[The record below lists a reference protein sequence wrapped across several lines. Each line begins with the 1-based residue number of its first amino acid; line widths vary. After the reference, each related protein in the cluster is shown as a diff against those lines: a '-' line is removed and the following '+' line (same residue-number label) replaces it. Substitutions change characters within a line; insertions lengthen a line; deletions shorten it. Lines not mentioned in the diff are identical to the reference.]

1 MVSQKVI
8 SVNGKKIAKYGGCK
22 NPPLKFP
29 VVSEVNSRRDSKPIH
44 RKEKIM
50 TTVIFQ
56 VSRFVE
62 KSAKT
67 GYSQL
72 RLKERYNSQRDVVTA
87 LATLHLQEDSNPWLQ
102 GMHYA
107 VIDNGEAYYGFDKED
122 PDQRVD
128 YNINFATSQLSKL
141 KAQIVTLGTK
151 LTAPSKDEHGVSE
164 LMGVQLHV
172 KLHEGVEVKV
182 STVDPKTP
190 AEAKWGTKF
199 KISVSPTEIESVNL
213 VQYGEV
219 GYLEAPGDRMSI
231 SLLTQALYKK
241 SEVVQVKPTTVDE
254 AKSALA
260 NLKAKSRGANRAA
273 SNAAKA
279 RQAGKAATAITP
291 PPQEEAA
298 RVSRVLVDDEDED
311 QPE

>member
-1 MVSQKVI
+1 MATI
-8 SVNGKKIAKYGGCK
+8 
-22 NPPLKFP
+22 
-29 VVSEVNSRRDSKPIH
+29 
-44 RKEKIM
+44 
-50 TTVIFQ
+50 IFQ

-128 YNINFATSQLSKL
+128 YNINFATSQLSNL
-141 KAQIVTLGTK
+141 KAQIVALGTK

-182 STVDPKTP
+182 STVEPKTP

-199 KISVSPTEIESVNL
+199 KISVSPAEIESVSI
-213 VQYGEV
+213 VQYGELN
-219 GYLEAPGDRMSI
+219 YLEAPGDRMSI

-241 SEVVQVKPTTVDE
+241 SEVTQSKPTTVDE

-260 NLKAKSRGANRAA
+260 NLKARSRGANRT
-273 SNAAKA
+273 AAKA
-279 RQAGKAATAITP
+279 SRQAGKAAAAITP
-291 PPQEEAA
+291 PDLAK
-298 RVSRVLVDDEDED
+298 VSRVLVDDEDED

>member
-1 MVSQKVI
+1 
-8 SVNGKKIAKYGGCK
+8 
-22 NPPLKFP
+22 
-29 VVSEVNSRRDSKPIH
+29 
-44 RKEKIM
+44 M

-56 VSRFVE
+56 VSRFLE

-72 RLKERYNSQRDVVTA
+72 RLKERYNSDSVTA

-107 VIDNGEAYYGFDKED
+107 VVDNGEAYYGFDKED

-128 YNINFATSQLSKL
+128 YNINFTSSQITKL
-141 KAQIVTLGTK
+141 KAQIVALGRK
-151 LTAPSKDEHGVSE
+151 LTSPSKDENGVSE

-172 KLHEGVEVKV
+172 KLHEGVEVKI
-182 STVDPKTP
+182 STVEPKTR
-190 AEAKWGTKF
+190 AAAKWGTKF
-199 KISVSPTEIESVNL
+199 KISVSPAEIESVSI

-219 GYLEAPGDRMSI
+219 SYLEAPGDRMNI

-241 SEVVQVKPTTVDE
+241 SEIVQVKPTTVDE

-260 NLKAKSRGANRAA
+260 NLKAKSRGTNRA
-273 SNAAKA
+273 AAKA
-279 RQAGKAATAITP
+279 RQAGKAATAMTP
-291 PPQEEAA
+291 PPEEETA

-311 QPE
+311 EDQPE

>member
-1 MVSQKVI
+1 MNGNKVNK
-8 SVNGKKIAKYGGCK
+8 SKCGGYQ
-22 NPPLKFP
+22 NSPFKFP
-29 VVSEVNSRRDSKPIH
+29 VVSEVNILGDSKHIH
-44 RKEKIM
+44 RKQKIM

-56 VSRFVE
+56 VSRFLE

-72 RLKERYNSQRDVVTA
+72 RLKERYNSDSVTA

-107 VIDNGEAYYGFDKED
+107 VVDNGEAYYGFDKED

-128 YNINFATSQLSKL
+128 YNINFTSSQITKL
-141 KAQIVTLGTK
+141 KAQIVALGRK
-151 LTAPSKDEHGVSE
+151 LTSPSKDENGVSE

-172 KLHEGVEVKV
+172 KLHEGVEVKI
-182 STVDPKTP
+182 STVEPKTR
-190 AEAKWGTKF
+190 AAAKWGTKF
-199 KISVSPTEIESVNL
+199 KISVSPAEIESVSI

-219 GYLEAPGDRMSI
+219 SYLEAPGDRMNI

-241 SEVVQVKPTTVDE
+241 SEIVQVKPTTVDE

-260 NLKAKSRGANRAA
+260 NLKAKARGANRA
-273 SNAAKA
+273 AAKA
-279 RQAGKAATAITP
+279 RQAGKAATAMTP
-291 PPQEEAA
+291 PPEEETA

>member
-1 MVSQKVI
+1 MRQTVV
-8 SVNGKKIAKYGGCK
+8 SVNGKKIDKAKCSGYK
-22 NPPLKFP
+22 NPPFKFP
-29 VVSEVNSRRDSKPIH
+29 VVSEVNSLGDSKYH
-44 RKEKIM
+44 NRKQKIM

-72 RLKERYNSQRDVVTA
+72 RLKERYNSDSVTA

-107 VIDNGEAYYGFDKED
+107 VVDNGEAYYGFDKED

-128 YNINFATSQLSKL
+128 YNINFTSSQVKQLRTQIVALGSKL
-141 KAQIVTLGTK
+141 TS
-151 LTAPSKDEHGVSE
+151 PSKDENGVSE

-182 STVDPKTP
+182 STVEPKTR
-190 AEAKWGTKF
+190 KWGTKF
-199 KISVSPTEIESVNL
+199 KISVSPAEIESVSI

-219 GYLEAPGDRMSI
+219 NYLEAPGDRMNI

-241 SEVVQVKPTTVDE
+241 SEVVQVKPTNVDE

-260 NLKAKSRGANRAA
+260 NLKAKSRGANRT
-273 SNAAKA
+273 AAKAA
-279 RQAGKAATAITP
+279 RQAGKAATAMTP
-291 PPQEEAA
+291 PPQEEPAK
-298 RVSRVLVDDEDED
+298 VSRVLVDDEDED